1 MKIWYVEIRDYCSDQ
16 YVEAIHMTYKG
27 ALKSLCRTV
36 LGYLIDMDWDEEENI
51 KTIQQAEAKDLEAL
65 SIEELE
71 ELQGFLQDLGELAEV
86 YFEIKTAI
94 LQP

>member
-1 MKIWYVEIRDYCSDQ
+1 MNLWYVEISDYYSDQ
-16 YVEAIHMTYKG
+16 YIESIHMTYKG
-27 ALKSLCRTV
+27 ALKGVCLTLLS
-36 LGYLIDMDWDEEENI
+36 YLADMDWDDEENI
-51 KTIQQAEAKDLEAL
+51 TTLQQAEAKDLEAL

-86 YFEIKTAI
+86 YFEIKTAT

>member
-1 MKIWYVEIRDYCSDQ
+1 MNLYYVQISDYCSDQ
-16 YVEAIHMTYKG
+16 YVESIHMTYKG
-27 ALKSLCRTV
+27 ALKSLCHT
-36 LGYLIDMDWDEEENI
+36 LSFYLADIDWDEEENI

-71 ELQGFLQDLGELAEV
+71 ELRSLLQGLGEIAEV
-86 YFEIKTAI
+86 YSEIKTAT